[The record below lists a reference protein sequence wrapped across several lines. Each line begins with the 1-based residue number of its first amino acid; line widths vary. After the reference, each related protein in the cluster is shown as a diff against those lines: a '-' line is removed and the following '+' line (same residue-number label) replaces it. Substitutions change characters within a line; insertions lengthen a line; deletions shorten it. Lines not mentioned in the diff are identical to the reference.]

1 MKNNEKNN
9 FEDMP
14 DDNVDLLI
22 FTWIE
27 KTMYFQGYF
36 VLFFVIGFAIICIQA
51 YNFFDFSNN

>member
-22 FTWIE
+22 LHGLRKQCIFRDI
-27 KTMYFQGYF
+27 
-36 VLFFVIGFAIICIQA
+36 LFFVIGFAIICIQA